1 MGGNPGRLGFS
12 PFLRGLRVRPSSVEL
27 FVALRYLFALRRQA
41 FISLI
46 SLFAVCGVC
55 LGVASL
61 IVVMGVMNGFSHDL
75 REKIVGVTSHVIVG
89 SFKGVMGGWEDVAG
103 RIRNIQGVAGV
114 TPFVYSEVMAST
126 QSGVK
131 GVILRGIDPVSAAQ
145 VFTLEKDML
154 SGSLADLSLNGPTP
168 GVIVGKELAE
178 RLALHP
184 GARVSLLSPTGEKSA
199 AGFTPKIKFFTVVG
213 IFRTGMFEYDSSF
226 AYVSKGAAQEL
237 LGIDGDMVTGLEVR
251 LTDLEKAGP
260 LGEAIRAE
268 VAYPLWVR
276 TWIEMNANLFAAMKL
291 EKAAMFIILV
301 LIVLVGSF
309 SIVTTLVMLV
319 MKKTRDIAVLMSLGM
334 DAGRIRR
341 IFMLQGTIIGGV
353 GTVLGFC
360 LGIPVA
366 LLLRRYQFIEL
377 PKNVYPVDY
386 LPVRLDVLDLSV
398 IGVASFLLCFLATLY
413 PARRAAALNP
423 AEALRYE

>member
-1 MGGNPGRLGFS
+1 
-12 PFLRGLRVRPSSVEL
+12 VEL

-89 SFKGVMGGWEDVAG
+89 SFKGGMGDYRELAQ
-103 RIRNIQGVAGV
+103 RIGALPGVSGV
-114 TPFVYSEVMAST
+114 TPFIYSEVMASS

-131 GVILRGIDPVSAAQ
+131 GVVLRGIEPVSAAR
-145 VFTLEKDML
+145 VFTLEKDMI
-154 SGSLADLSLNGPTP
+154 SGSLADLDVERPLP
-168 GVIVGKELAE
+168 GVIVGRELAE

-184 GARVSLLSPTGEKSA
+184 GGRVSLLSPTGEKSA

-213 IFRTGMFEYDSSF
+213 IFRTGMYEYDSSF
-226 AYVSKGAAQEL
+226 AYVSQKAAQEL
-237 LGIDGDMVTGLEVR
+237 LGIEGDMVTGLEVR
-251 LTDLEKAGP
+251 LADLETAGEV
-260 LGEAIRAE
+260 GEAIRKD
-268 VAYPLWVR
+268 VAYPVWVR

-319 MKKTRDIAVLMSLGM
+319 MKKTRDIAVLMSMGM
-334 DAGRIRR
+334 SEGRIRR
-341 IFMLQGTIIGGV
+341 IFMLQGTIIGAV

-360 LGIPVA
+360 LGVPVA

-386 LPVRLDVLDLSV
+386 LPVRLDTLDLAV
-398 IGVASFLLCFLATLY
+398 IGLASFLLCFLATLY